1 MLLYAPRPGALC
13 RSDPLCLWAS
23 AIFLRPPCNAACH
36 ANCNATRC
44 DACRLRSTR
53 SLGGSRGT
61 CGQAKWPSNGRGF
74 GFRGPRLAKPGSGL
88 HRALHRALVGGGDL
102 RGAKPLRPVVGRP
115 EARQARQGLGLAAL
129 GSWQLAKVLL
139 WQSMPSGAERILQC
153 SGLCGRLWEAVF
165 VEFQELCSDHLTSS
179 QAKTRQC
186 CGRGPRPPAPS
197 LAVHIE
203 TSAGWDQIARRA
215 GALVK
220 LSC

>member
-1 MLLYAPRPGALC
+1 MQHVTRTAMRRDAM
-13 RSDPLCLWAS
+13 RAAFDPLVLLGDRAEPAVKPS
-23 AIFLRPPCNAACH
+23 GLR
-36 ANCNATRC
+36 TG
-44 DACRLRSTR
+44 
-53 SLGGSRGT
+53 GGSDSG
-61 CGQAKWPSNGRGF
+61 APAWPS
-74 GFRGPRLAKPGSGL
+74 PAPACTE
-88 HRALHRALVGGGDL
+88 HCTEHWWGGGDL

-186 CGRGPRPPAPS
+186 CGRGAPGPRPPAAPS